1 MELKDMTLTDVESR
15 LSEIDNTVQTT
26 ESEEEIRSLT
36 EEMKELKVRKEELSA
51 LEERQKVAEELNSG
65 KISASEV
72 VTIEER
78 KGETNMKDVKE
89 FRNSEEYINAFA
101 EYVKT
106 GKDEECRAL
115 LTTNVGE
122 AGTIAVPDFVLDEIK
137 TAWDRNEILQLVPR
151 TEIPGNLQIQ
161 FEISGTDAIIHDEG
175 SGAVAEEILTLGIV
189 TLIPKNIK
197 KWISVSDEV
206 MSLRG
211 QAFLNYIF
219 RELNHKILKKAA
231 DELVS
236 KIANLPAIATS
247 TTPMAAAVTAA
258 PAVGT
263 VASAMGE
270 LSDDASNPTVIMNKK
285 TWSAFKAAQYANQ
298 YAVDPFEGL
307 NVRYNN
313 ELPAYSDATAGQV
326 YMIVGDLGYGALA
339 NFPDGFAVNYTVDN
353 LTKKKEDLVE
363 ILGKMFGVAEPVA
376 CRAFTLV
383 KKPESL

>member
-1 MELKDMTLTDVESR
+1 MELNEMTLSDVESR
-15 LSEIDNTVQTT
+15 IAELDT
-26 ESEEEIRSLT
+26 EGKSTEEIEAMT
-36 EEMKELKVRKEELSA
+36 EELKALNERKAELADLEARKA
-51 LEERQKVAEELNSG
+51 AAQAINDGKVAS
-65 KISASEV
+65 SEV
-72 VTIEER
+72 KIIEER
-78 KGETNMKDVKE
+78 KGETKMMTVKE
-89 FRNSEEYINAFA
+89 YRNSEEYINAFA
-101 EYVKT
+101 EYIKT

-161 FEISGTDAIIHDEG
+161 FEISGTDAVIHDEG
-175 SGAVAEEILTLGIV
+175 SGAVAEETLTLGIV

-236 KIANLPAIATS
+236 KIANLPAIATA

-285 TWSAFKAAQYANQ
+285 TWSAFKAAQYAAG
-298 YAVDPFEGL
+298 YSIDPFEGL

-313 ELPAYSDATAGQV
+313 SLPAYADASAGDV
-326 YMIVGDLGYGALA
+326 YMIVGDLGYGTLA
-339 NFPDGFAVNYTVDN
+339 NFPDGFAVSYKVDD

-363 ILGKMFGVAEPVA
+363 ILGKMFGVPEPVA

-383 KKPESL
+383 KKPESI

>member
-1 MELKDMTLTDVESR
+1 MELNEMTLSDVEQR
-15 LSEIDNTVQTT
+15 IA
-26 ESEEEIRSLT
+26 
-36 EEMKELKVRKEELSA
+36 ELSA
-51 LEERQKVAEELNSG
+51 EDKSNKSTEEINAMTEELKALNERKAELADLEARKKAAEAINGG
-65 KISASEV
+65 KV
-72 VTIEER
+72 TTKTIER
-78 KGETNMKDVKE
+78 GKGEPKMMTVE
-89 FRNSEEYINAFA
+89 EYRNSKEYINAFA

-106 GKDEECRAL
+106 GKDDECRAL

-151 TEIPGNLQIQ
+151 TEIPGNLRIQ
-161 FEISGTDAIIHDEG
+161 FEIDATDAVIHDEG
-175 SGAVAEEILTLGIV
+175 SGAVAEEVLTLGIV

-236 KIANLPAIATS
+236 KIAKLPAVANA
-247 TTPMAAAVTAA
+247 TTPMAAAITEA
-258 PAVGT
+258 PANGT
-263 VASAMGE
+263 VASAMSE
-270 LSDDASNPTVIMNKK
+270 LSDEASNPTIIMNKK
-285 TWSAFKAAQYANQ
+285 TWSAFKKAQYAAG
-298 YAVDPFEGL
+298 YSVDPFEGL

-313 ELPAYSDATAGQV
+313 SLPAYADASAGDV

-339 NFPDGFAVNYTVDN
+339 NFPDGFAASYKVDD

-363 ILGKMFGVAEPVA
+363 ILGKMFGVTEPVA

-383 KKPESL
+383 KKPESI

>member
-1 MELKDMTLTDVESR
+1 MEFNDMTLKDVEER
-15 LSEIDNTVQTT
+15 LAEIDKTVETSQ
-26 ESEEEIRSLT
+26 SEEEIRSLT
-36 EEMKELKVRKEELSA
+36 EEMKELKVRQSELKD
-51 LEERQKVAEELNSG
+51 LEERKQAAEELNSG
-65 KISASEV
+65 KATDV
-72 VTIEER
+72 VEIIEER
-78 KGETNMKDVKE
+78 KGETNMKDIKE

-101 EYVKT
+101 EYLKT

-161 FEISGTDAIIHDEG
+161 FEISGTDAVIHDEG
-175 SGAVAEEILTLGIV
+175 SGAVAEETLTLGIV
-189 TLIPKNIK
+189 KLIPKNIK

-236 KIANLPAIATS
+236 KIADLPAIATA
-247 TTPMAAAVTAA
+247 TTPMAAAVIAA

-285 TWSAFKAAQYANQ
+285 TWSAFKAAQYAAG
-298 YAVDPFEGL
+298 YSIDPFEGL

-313 ELPAYSDATAGQV
+313 SLPAYTDASAGDV

-339 NFPDGFAVNYTVDN
+339 NFPDGFAVSYKVDD

-383 KKPESL
+383 KKPESI

>member
-1 MELKDMTLTDVESR
+1 MTLKDVEER
-15 LSEIDNTVQTT
+15 LAEIDKTVETSQ
-26 ESEEEIRSLT
+26 SEEEIRSLT
-36 EEMKELKVRKEELSA
+36 EEMKELKVRQSELKD
-51 LEERQKVAEELNSG
+51 LEERKQAAEELNSG
-65 KISASEV
+65 KATDV
-72 VTIEER
+72 VEIIEER
-78 KGETNMKDVKE
+78 KGETNMKDIKE

-101 EYVKT
+101 EYLKT

-161 FEISGTDAIIHDEG
+161 FEISGTDAVIHDEG
-175 SGAVAEEILTLGIV
+175 SGAVAEETLTLGIV

-236 KIANLPAIATS
+236 KIANLPAIATA

-285 TWSAFKAAQYANQ
+285 TWSAFKAAQYAAG
-298 YAVDPFEGL
+298 YSIDPFEGL

-313 ELPAYSDATAGQV
+313 SLPAYADASAGDV

-339 NFPDGFAVNYTVDN
+339 NFPDGFAVSYKVDD

-383 KKPESL
+383 KKPESI

>member
-1 MELKDMTLTDVESR
+1 MELNEMTLNDVESR
-15 LSEIDNTVQTT
+15 IAELNTEGKST
-26 ESEEEIRSLT
+26 EEIEAMT
-36 EEMKELKVRKEELSA
+36 EELKALNERKAELADLEARKA
-51 LEERQKVAEELNSG
+51 AAQAINDGKVAS
-65 KISASEV
+65 SEV
-72 VTIEER
+72 KTIEER
-78 KGETNMKDVKE
+78 KGETKMMTVE
-89 FRNSEEYINAFA
+89 EYRNSKEYINAFA
-101 EYVKT
+101 EYLKT

-161 FEISGTDAIIHDEG
+161 FEISGTDAVIHDEG
-175 SGAVAEEILTLGIV
+175 SGAVTEETLTLGIV

-236 KIANLPAIATS
+236 KIANLPAIATA

-285 TWSAFKAAQYANQ
+285 TWSAFKAAQYAAG
-298 YAVDPFEGL
+298 YSIDPFEGL

-313 ELPAYSDATAGQV
+313 SLPAYADASAGDV

-339 NFPDGFAVNYTVDN
+339 NFPDGFAVSYKVDD

-383 KKPESL
+383 KKPESI

>member
-1 MELKDMTLTDVESR
+1 MEFNNMTLKDVEER
-15 LSEIDNTVQTT
+15 LAEIDKTVETSQ
-26 ESEEEIRSLT
+26 SEEEIRSLT
-36 EEMKELKVRKEELSA
+36 EEMKELKVRQSELKD
-51 LEERQKVAEELNSG
+51 LEERKQAAEELNSG
-65 KISASEV
+65 KATDV
-72 VTIEER
+72 VEIIEER
-78 KGETNMKDVKE
+78 KGETNMKDIKE

-101 EYVKT
+101 EYLKT

-161 FEISGTDAIIHDEG
+161 FEISGTDAVIHDEG
-175 SGAVAEEILTLGIV
+175 SGAVAEETLTLGIV

-236 KIANLPAIATS
+236 KIADLPAIATA
-247 TTPMAAAVTAA
+247 TTPMAAAVIAA

-285 TWSAFKAAQYANQ
+285 TWSAFKAAQYA
-298 YAVDPFEGL
+298 AVYSIDPFEGL

-313 ELPAYSDATAGQV
+313 SLPAYTDASAGDV

-339 NFPDGFAVNYTVDN
+339 NFPDGFAVSYKVDD

-383 KKPESL
+383 KKPESI

>member
-1 MELKDMTLTDVESR
+1 
-15 LSEIDNTVQTT
+15 
-26 ESEEEIRSLT
+26 
-36 EEMKELKVRKEELSA
+36 
-51 LEERQKVAEELNSG
+51 
-65 KISASEV
+65 
-72 VTIEER
+72 
-78 KGETNMKDVKE
+78 MKDIKE

-101 EYVKT
+101 EYLKT

-161 FEISGTDAIIHDEG
+161 FEISGTDAVIHDEG
-175 SGAVAEEILTLGIV
+175 SGAVAEETLTLGIV

-236 KIANLPAIATS
+236 KIANLPAIATA

-285 TWSAFKAAQYANQ
+285 TWSAFKAAQYAAG
-298 YAVDPFEGL
+298 YSIDPFEGL

-313 ELPAYSDATAGQV
+313 SLPAYADASAGDV
-326 YMIVGDLGYGALA
+326 YMVVGDLGYGALA
-339 NFPDGFAVNYTVDN
+339 NFPDGFAVSYKVDD

-383 KKPESL
+383 KKPESI

>member
-1 MELKDMTLTDVESR
+1 MELNEMTLNDVESR
-15 LSEIDNTVQTT
+15 IAELNTEGKST
-26 ESEEEIRSLT
+26 EEIEAMT
-36 EEMKELKVRKEELSA
+36 EELKALNERKAELADLEARKA
-51 LEERQKVAEELNSG
+51 AAQAINDGKVAS
-65 KISASEV
+65 SEV
-72 VTIEER
+72 KTIEER
-78 KGETNMKDVKE
+78 KGETKMMTVE
-89 FRNSEEYINAFA
+89 EYRNSKEYINAFA
-101 EYVKT
+101 EYLKT

-161 FEISGTDAIIHDEG
+161 FEISGTDAVIHDEG
-175 SGAVAEEILTLGIV
+175 SGAVTEETLTLGIV

-236 KIANLPAIATS
+236 KIANLPAIATA

-285 TWSAFKAAQYANQ
+285 TWSAFKAAQYAAG
-298 YAVDPFEGL
+298 YSIDPFEGMF
-307 NVRYNN
+307 VIT
-313 ELPAYSDATAGQV
+313 TAFQHTLMLQQV
-326 YMIVGDLGYGALA
+326 
-339 NFPDGFAVNYTVDN
+339 
-353 LTKKKEDLVE
+353 
-363 ILGKMFGVAEPVA
+363 MF
-376 CRAFTLV
+376 T
-383 KKPESL
+383 

>member
-1 MELKDMTLTDVESR
+1 MELNEMTLSDVESR
-15 LSEIDNTVQTT
+15 IAELNTEGKST
-26 ESEEEIRSLT
+26 EEIEAMT
-36 EEMKELKVRKEELSA
+36 EELKALNERKAELADLEARKA
-51 LEERQKVAEELNSG
+51 AAQAINDGKVAS
-65 KISASEV
+65 SEV
-72 VTIEER
+72 KTIEER
-78 KGETNMKDVKE
+78 KGETKMMTVE
-89 FRNSEEYINAFA
+89 EYRNSKEYINAFA
-101 EYVKT
+101 EYLKT

-161 FEISGTDAIIHDEG
+161 FEISGTDAVIHDEG
-175 SGAVAEEILTLGIV
+175 SGAVTEETLTLGIV

-236 KIANLPAIATS
+236 KIANLPAIATA

-285 TWSAFKAAQYANQ
+285 TWSAFKAAQYAAG
-298 YAVDPFEGL
+298 YSIDPFEGL

-313 ELPAYSDATAGQV
+313 SLPAYADASAGDV

-339 NFPDGFAVNYTVDN
+339 NFPDGFAVSYKVDD

-383 KKPESL
+383 KKPESI

>member
-1 MELKDMTLTDVESR
+1 MELNEMTLNDVESR
-15 LSEIDNTVQTT
+15 IAELDT
-26 ESEEEIRSLT
+26 EGKSTEEIEAMT
-36 EEMKELKVRKEELSA
+36 EELKALNERKAELADLEARKA
-51 LEERQKVAEELNSG
+51 AAQAINDGKVAS
-65 KISASEV
+65 SEV
-72 VTIEER
+72 KVIEER
-78 KGETNMKDVKE
+78 KGETKIMTVKE
-89 FRNSEEYINAFA
+89 YRNSEEYINAFA
-101 EYVKT
+101 EYLKT

-137 TAWDRNEILQLVPR
+137 TAWDRNEILQLVPK

-161 FEISGTDAIIHDEG
+161 FEISGTDAVIHDEG
-175 SGAVAEEILTLGIV
+175 SGAVAEETLIPGIV

-219 RELNHKILKKAA
+219 KELNHKILKKAA

-236 KIANLPAIATS
+236 KIANLPAIATE

-285 TWSAFKAAQYANQ
+285 TWSAFKAAQYAAG
-298 YAVDPFEGL
+298 YSIDTFEGL

-313 ELPAYSDATAGQV
+313 SLPAYADASAGDV

-339 NFPDGFAVNYTVDN
+339 NFPDGFAVSYKVDD

-363 ILGKMFGVAEPVA
+363 ILGKMYGVAEPVA

-383 KKPESL
+383 KKPESI

>member
-1 MELKDMTLTDVESR
+1 MELNDMTLKDVEER
-15 LSEIDNTVQTT
+15 LAEIDKTVETSK
-26 ESEEEIRSLT
+26 SEEEIRSLT
-36 EEMKELKVRKEELSA
+36 EEMKELKVRQSELKD
-51 LEERQKVAEELNSG
+51 LEERKQAAEELNSG
-65 KISASEV
+65 KATDV
-72 VTIEER
+72 VEIIEER
-78 KGETNMKDVKE
+78 KGETNMKDIKE

-101 EYVKT
+101 EYLKT

-161 FEISGTDAIIHDEG
+161 FEISGTDADIHDEG
-175 SGAVAEEILTLGIV
+175 SGAVAEETLTLGIV

-219 RELNHKILKKAA
+219 RELNHKIFKKAA

-236 KIANLPAIATS
+236 KIANLPAIATA

-285 TWSAFKAAQYANQ
+285 TWSAFKAAQYAAG
-298 YAVDPFEGL
+298 YSIDPFEGL

-313 ELPAYSDATAGQV
+313 ELPAYADATAGQV

-339 NFPDGFAVNYTVDN
+339 NFPDGFAVSYKVDD

>member
-1 MELKDMTLTDVESR
+1 MEFNDMTLKDVEER
-15 LSEIDNTVQTT
+15 LAEIDKTVETSK
-26 ESEEEIRSLT
+26 SEEEIRSLT
-36 EEMKELKVRKEELSA
+36 EEMKELKVRQSELKD
-51 LEERQKVAEELNSG
+51 LEERKQAAEELNSG
-65 KISASEV
+65 KATDV
-72 VTIEER
+72 VEIIEER
-78 KGETNMKDVKE
+78 KGETNMKDIKE

-101 EYVKT
+101 EYLKT

-161 FEISGTDAIIHDEG
+161 FEISGTDADIHDEG
-175 SGAVAEEILTLGIV
+175 SGAVAEETLTLGIV

-219 RELNHKILKKAA
+219 RELNHKIFKKAA

-236 KIANLPAIATS
+236 KIANLPAIATA

-285 TWSAFKAAQYANQ
+285 TWSAFKAAQYAAG
-298 YAVDPFEGL
+298 YSIDPFEGL

-313 ELPAYSDATAGQV
+313 ELPAYADATAGQV

-339 NFPDGFAVNYTVDN
+339 NFPDGFAVSYKVDD

>member
-1 MELKDMTLTDVESR
+1 MEFNDMTLKDVEER
-15 LSEIDNTVQTT
+15 LAEIDKTVETSQ
-26 ESEEEIRSLT
+26 SEEEIRSLT
-36 EEMKELKVRKEELSA
+36 EEMKELKVRQSELKD
-51 LEERQKVAEELNSG
+51 LEERKQAAEELNSG
-65 KISASEV
+65 KATDV
-72 VTIEER
+72 VEIIEER
-78 KGETNMKDVKE
+78 KGETNMKDIKE

-101 EYVKT
+101 EYLKT

-161 FEISGTDAIIHDEG
+161 FEISGTDAVIHDEG
-175 SGAVAEEILTLGIV
+175 SGAVAEETLTLGIV

-236 KIANLPAIATS
+236 KIADLPAIATA

-285 TWSAFKAAQYANQ
+285 TWSAFKAAQYAAG
-298 YAVDPFEGL
+298 YSIDPFEGL

-313 ELPAYSDATAGQV
+313 SLPAYTDASAGDV

-339 NFPDGFAVNYTVDN
+339 NFPDGFAVSYKVDD

-383 KKPESL
+383 KKPESI

>member
-1 MELKDMTLTDVESR
+1 MEFNDMTLKDVEER
-15 LSEIDNTVQTT
+15 LAEIDKTVETSQ
-26 ESEEEIRSLT
+26 SEEEIRSLT
-36 EEMKELKVRKEELSA
+36 EEMKELKVRQSELKD
-51 LEERQKVAEELNSG
+51 LEERKQAAEELNSG
-65 KISASEV
+65 KATDV
-72 VTIEER
+72 VEIIEER
-78 KGETNMKDVKE
+78 KGETNMKDIKE

-101 EYVKT
+101 EYLKT

-161 FEISGTDAIIHDEG
+161 FEISGTDAVIHDEG
-175 SGAVAEEILTLGIV
+175 SGAVAEETLTLGIV

-236 KIANLPAIATS
+236 KIADLPAIATA
-247 TTPMAAAVTAA
+247 TTPMAAAVIAA

-285 TWSAFKAAQYANQ
+285 TWSAFKAAQYAAG
-298 YAVDPFEGL
+298 YSIDPFEGL

-313 ELPAYSDATAGQV
+313 SLPAYTDASAGDV

-339 NFPDGFAVNYTVDN
+339 NFPDGFAVSYKVDD

-383 KKPESL
+383 KKPESI

>member
-1 MELKDMTLTDVESR
+1 MEFNDMTLKDVEER
-15 LSEIDNTVQTT
+15 LAEIDKTVETSQ
-26 ESEEEIRSLT
+26 SEEEIRSLT
-36 EEMKELKVRKEELSA
+36 EEMKELKVRQSELKD
-51 LEERQKVAEELNSG
+51 LEERKQAAEELNSG
-65 KISASEV
+65 KATDV
-72 VTIEER
+72 VEIIEER
-78 KGETNMKDVKE
+78 KGETNMKDIKE

-101 EYVKT
+101 EYLKT

-161 FEISGTDAIIHDEG
+161 FEISGTDAVIHDEG
-175 SGAVAEEILTLGIV
+175 SGAVAEETLTLGIV

-236 KIANLPAIATS
+236 KIANLPAIATA

-285 TWSAFKAAQYANQ
+285 TWSAFKAAQYAAG
-298 YAVDPFEGL
+298 YSIDPFEGL

-313 ELPAYSDATAGQV
+313 SLPAYADASAGDV
-326 YMIVGDLGYGALA
+326 YMVVGDLGYGALA
-339 NFPDGFAVNYTVDN
+339 NFPDGFAVSYKVDD

-383 KKPESL
+383 KKPESI

>member
-1 MELKDMTLTDVESR
+1 MEFNDMTLKDVEER
-15 LSEIDNTVQTT
+15 LAEIDKTVETS
-26 ESEEEIRSLT
+26 ESEEEIRGLT
-36 EEMKELKVRKEELSA
+36 EEMKELKVRQSELKD
-51 LEERQKVAEELNSG
+51 LEERKQAAEELNSG
-65 KISASEV
+65 KATDV
-72 VTIEER
+72 VEIIEER
-78 KGETNMKDVKE
+78 KGETNMKDIKE

-101 EYVKT
+101 EYLKT

-161 FEISGTDAIIHDEG
+161 FEISGTDAVIHDEG
-175 SGAVAEEILTLGIV
+175 SGAVAEETLTLGIV

-231 DELVS
+231 NELVS
-236 KIANLPAIATS
+236 KIANLPAIATA

-285 TWSAFKAAQYANQ
+285 TWSAFKAAQYAAG
-298 YAVDPFEGL
+298 YSIDPFEGL

-313 ELPAYSDATAGQV
+313 SLPAYADASAGDV
-326 YMIVGDLGYGALA
+326 YMVVGDLGYGALA
-339 NFPDGFAVNYTVDN
+339 NFPDGFAVSYKVDD

-383 KKPESL
+383 KKPESI

>member
-1 MELKDMTLTDVESR
+1 MEFNDMTLKDVEER
-15 LSEIDNTVQTT
+15 LAEIDKTVETSQ
-26 ESEEEIRSLT
+26 SEEEIRSLT
-36 EEMKELKVRKEELSA
+36 EEMKELKVRQSELKD
-51 LEERQKVAEELNSG
+51 LEERKQAAEELNSG
-65 KISASEV
+65 KATDV
-72 VTIEER
+72 VEIIEER
-78 KGETNMKDVKE
+78 KGETNMKDIKE

-101 EYVKT
+101 EYLKT

-161 FEISGTDAIIHDEG
+161 FEISGTDAVIHDEG
-175 SGAVAEEILTLGIV
+175 SGAVAEETLTLGIV

-236 KIANLPAIATS
+236 KIANLPAIATA

-285 TWSAFKAAQYANQ
+285 TWSAFKAAQYAAG
-298 YAVDPFEGL
+298 YSIDPFEGL

-313 ELPAYSDATAGQV
+313 SLPAYADASAGDV

-339 NFPDGFAVNYTVDN
+339 NFPDGFAVSYKVDD

-383 KKPESL
+383 KKPESI

>member
-1 MELKDMTLTDVESR
+1 MELNDMTLKDVEER
-15 LSEIDNTVQTT
+15 LADIDKTVETS

-36 EEMKELKVRKEELSA
+36 EEMKELKVRQSELKD
-51 LEERQKVAEELNSG
+51 LEERKQAAEELNSG
-65 KISASEV
+65 KATDV
-72 VTIEER
+72 VEIIEER
-78 KGETNMKDVKE
+78 KGETNMKDIKE

-101 EYVKT
+101 EYLKT

-161 FEISGTDAIIHDEG
+161 FEISGTDAVIHDEG
-175 SGAVAEEILTLGIV
+175 SGAVAEETLTLGIV

-236 KIANLPAIATS
+236 KIANLPAIATA

-285 TWSAFKAAQYANQ
+285 TWSAFKAAQYAAG
-298 YAVDPFEGL
+298 YSIDPFEGL

-313 ELPAYSDATAGQV
+313 SLPAYADASAGDV
-326 YMIVGDLGYGALA
+326 YMVVGDLGYGALA
-339 NFPDGFAVNYTVDN
+339 NFPDGFAVSYKVDD

-383 KKPESL
+383 KKPESI

>member
-1 MELKDMTLTDVESR
+1 MTLKDVEER
-15 LSEIDNTVQTT
+15 LAEIDKTVETSQ
-26 ESEEEIRSLT
+26 SEEEIRSLT
-36 EEMKELKVRKEELSA
+36 EEMKELKVRQSELKD
-51 LEERQKVAEELNSG
+51 LEERKQAAEELNSG
-65 KISASEV
+65 KATDV
-72 VTIEER
+72 VEIIEER
-78 KGETNMKDVKE
+78 KGETNMKDIKE

-101 EYVKT
+101 EYLKT

-161 FEISGTDAIIHDEG
+161 FEISGTDAVIHDEG
-175 SGAVAEEILTLGIV
+175 SGAVAEETLTLGIV

-219 RELNHKILKKAA
+219 RELNHKIFKKAA

-236 KIANLPAIATS
+236 KIANLPAIATA

-285 TWSAFKAAQYANQ
+285 TWSAFKAAQYAAG
-298 YAVDPFEGL
+298 YSIDPFEGL

-313 ELPAYSDATAGQV
+313 SLPAYADASAGDV

-339 NFPDGFAVNYTVDN
+339 NFPDGFAVSYKVDD

-383 KKPESL
+383 KKPESI

>member
-1 MELKDMTLTDVESR
+1 MNLNDMTLKDVEAR
-15 LSEIDNTVQTT
+15 LAEIDKTVETS
-26 ESEEEIRSLT
+26 ESEEEIRNLT
-36 EEMKELKVRKEELSA
+36 EEMKELKVRQSELKD
-51 LEERQKVAEELNSG
+51 LEERKQAAEELNSG
-65 KISASEV
+65 KATDV
-72 VTIEER
+72 VEIIEER
-78 KGETNMKDVKE
+78 KGETNMKDIKE

-101 EYVKT
+101 EYLKT

-161 FEISGTDAIIHDEG
+161 FEISGTDAVIHDEG
-175 SGAVAEEILTLGIV
+175 SGAVSEEVLTLGIV

-236 KIANLPAIATS
+236 KIANLPAIATA

-285 TWSAFKAAQYANQ
+285 TWSAFKAAQYTAG
-298 YAVDPFEGL
+298 YSIDPFEGL

-313 ELPAYSDATAGQV
+313 SLPAYADASAGDV

-339 NFPDGFAVNYTVDN
+339 NFPDGFAVSYKVDD

-383 KKPESL
+383 KKPESI